1 MDTTQHGGGPSA
13 PAVSGDELAARC
25 AERMYAAD
33 RASQHLGIEI
43 SDVAP
48 GRARATMTVAD
59 TMVNGHDL
67 CHGGYVFLLADT
79 AFAFA
84 CNTYDQ
90 VTVAASGDAVFVR
103 PVFRG
108 QRLVADATERVR
120 HGRSGVYDV
129 TVRTTGGDVVAEF
142 RGRSRTLGRPIL
154 DDTDTAP
161 PTA

>member
-1 MDTTQHGGGPSA
+1 MDTTQGGGGPSA
-13 PAVSGDELAARC
+13 PAASGDELAVRC

-48 GRARATMTVAD
+48 GRARAAMTVAD

-84 CNTYDQ
+84 CNTYGQ
-90 VTVAASGDAVFVR
+90 VTVASSGDAVFVR
-103 PVFRG
+103 PAVRG
-108 QRLVADATERVR
+108 QRLVAHATERVR

-129 TVRTTGGDVVAEF
+129 TVRTADGDVVAEF
-142 RGRSRTLGRPIL
+142 RGRSRALGRPIL
-154 DDTDTAP
+154 DDADTAP